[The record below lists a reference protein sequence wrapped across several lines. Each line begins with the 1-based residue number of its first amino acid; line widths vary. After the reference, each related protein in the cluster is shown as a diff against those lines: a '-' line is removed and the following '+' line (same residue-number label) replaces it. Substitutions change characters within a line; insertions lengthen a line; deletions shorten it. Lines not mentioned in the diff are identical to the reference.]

1 MDKDKTVIIKKIAV
15 AVITLLLIA
24 YIVSVII
31 KANFTQVET
40 QTANIMTVSDSVSV
54 RGYFIRDE
62 KLLTNDDNGYVSYR
76 MEDGGRIAKN
86 EVVADVYSDG
96 STAANEKITEKLES
110 QITSLKQLEDNAK
123 EDVVASPDDIDKNI
137 VTYLSGINYNVC
149 NGNLS
154 EADKNVENVLYS
166 INERQVVTG
175 KTKKFDDKINE
186 LQDRINKLKKNDS
199 NKKSSQIKSSVSGY
213 FVSSADGYEGIY
225 GTKDLKKIM
234 PGDLSEKKIKKKT
247 VADNVIGKTIEGV
260 YWYIACEVSAE
271 DALRLKTSGYLSVN
285 IPTVNSGDIS
295 VDVYSVNQESKTSDA
310 VVILRGDYMS
320 PEMSR
325 VRSEDISIVIH
336 TYEGIYVSKNAVHEK
351 QVEVMVEDEN
361 GKEKTETRTVQG
373 VYVLIGNELQFKLII
388 AEYVGDDFVISKKTP
403 EDEDIVTDEYGVL
416 KAYDDVVVE
425 GANLYDGRIVD

>member
-54 RGYFIRDE
+54 KGYFIRDE

-351 QVEVMVEDEN
+351 QVEVTVEDEN

>member
-186 LQDRINKLKKNDS
+186 LQDRIDKLKKNDS